1 MEPLFVLQLSGILV
15 SFLLF
20 GFDIWLL
27 YTIQDFLYPPGP
39 DPDVDPSKKSLMS
52 EIWKNKAPN
61 IEKTLH
67 KNKFTFSWT
76 DSSDIKNLKTNTRSR
91 KK

>member
-15 SFLLF
+15 SFLLS

-39 DPDVDPSKKSLMS
+39 DPDVDPPKKSLMS
-52 EIWKNKAPN
+52 EI
-61 IEKTLH
+61 
-67 KNKFTFSWT
+67 
-76 DSSDIKNLKTNTRSR
+76 
-91 KK
+91 